1 MSLADAIRYMNTLN
15 AKRVIL
21 VVSGG
26 IAAYKAPDVVRRF
39 REAGAEVRV
48 VMSPN
53 ATEFITPLTL
63 QAVSGAEVRTAL
75 FDPAGEAAM
84 GHIELARWADV
95 VVIAPASADF
105 LARLRSGLAEELG
118 EALCLATSAPI
129 LAAPAMNQQMWLHPA
144 TQENITALTERGV
157 KLAGPVEGSQACGDF
172 GPGRMVEA
180 DAIVSAVAALF
191 QKQSL
196 IGCNVLITAGPTRE
210 SIDPVRYITNHSSGK
225 MGYAIA
231 AASLEAGATVTLIT
245 GPTSLEPPIAATTIQ
260 VSTAQEM
267 CDAVMSDVEEAD
279 IFISTAAVAD
289 YRPDKQ
295 STKKIKRDGQNLA
308 LDLVPS
314 VDILRK
320 VAKSPCRPFTV
331 GFAAET
337 DNIERNA
344 RDKLITKS
352 LDMIAANDV
361 GGTDVGFNT
370 DENELLVIWKDGE
383 QNLPRAP
390 KTRIARALID
400 LITERFNLS
409 DVGKD

>member
-1 MSLADAIRYMNTLN
+1 MNTLN

-172 GPGRMVEA
+172 GPGLPVGLPELR
-180 DAIVSAVAALF
+180 
-191 QKQSL
+191 
-196 IGCNVLITAGPTRE
+196 PTG
-210 SIDPVRYITNHSSGK
+210 S
-225 MGYAIA
+225 
-231 AASLEAGATVTLIT
+231 
-245 GPTSLEPPIAATTIQ
+245 
-260 VSTAQEM
+260 
-267 CDAVMSDVEEAD
+267 
-279 IFISTAAVAD
+279 
-289 YRPDKQ
+289 
-295 STKKIKRDGQNLA
+295 
-308 LDLVPS
+308 
-314 VDILRK
+314 
-320 VAKSPCRPFTV
+320 
-331 GFAAET
+331 
-337 DNIERNA
+337 
-344 RDKLITKS
+344 
-352 LDMIAANDV
+352 
-361 GGTDVGFNT
+361 
-370 DENELLVIWKDGE
+370 
-383 QNLPRAP
+383 
-390 KTRIARALID
+390 
-400 LITERFNLS
+400 
-409 DVGKD
+409 